1 MEHRKNR
8 HFWLKLAVASV
19 SYGAVISLI
28 VHLWKLHIAPGIM
41 SKGDSEIWIVFASL
55 AAVLTWGAAPAVAAL
70 LLLGRLYRMNFFLEF
85 WHGRERQYDFAARS
99 FAMAIPVVSG
109 LMSSAWQIF
118 GGDTF
123 DLGLTATTVGGSL
136 IGAFPVVD
144 SIVHGERTL
153 AERVAG
159 RADAEEAGT

>member
-85 WHGRERQYDFAARS
+85 WRGRGKPYDMGAR
-99 FAMAIPVVSG
+99 FFTIFVAVPSG
-109 LMSSAWQIF
+109 LFSMSFILWPAIA
-118 GGDTF
+118 GVPF
-123 DLGLTATTVGGSL
+123 DLVFASAAVNGG
-136 IGAFPVVD
+136 VVAALLVAD
-144 SIVHGERTL
+144 CIVHG
-153 AERVAG
+153 
-159 RADAEEAGT
+159 